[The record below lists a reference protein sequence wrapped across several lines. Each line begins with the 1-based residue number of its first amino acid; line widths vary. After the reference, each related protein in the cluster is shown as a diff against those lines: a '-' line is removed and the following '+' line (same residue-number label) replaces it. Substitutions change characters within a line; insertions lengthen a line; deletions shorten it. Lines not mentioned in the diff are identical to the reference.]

1 MDVKEKRESMG
12 QLVFLS
18 MLDNEVMLWSDT
30 RLEFERQSIFDIW
43 CFDTGADSD
52 LKKFHELDREVETR
66 KTWTLPTYE
75 DQA

>member
-18 MLDNEVMLWSDT
+18 MLNNEVMLWSDH
-30 RLEFERQSIFDIW
+30 RLEDERQNIFDIW
-43 CFDTGADSD
+43 CFDTGADKD
-52 LKKFHELDREVETR
+52 LQKFKELDREVETR

-75 DQA
+75 DHS